1 MEILNDTEKTWGV
14 SGLKTVRS
22 VMQVSNDTYSIPSK
36 CKPNMSL
43 PKVDERMSAFQSYIQ
58 MEEAEYISTAL
69 QENVTVSLFLQQ
81 PAMKYII

>member
-1 MEILNDTEKTWGV
+1 
-14 SGLKTVRS
+14 
-22 VMQVSNDTYSIPSK
+22 
-36 CKPNMSL
+36 MSL

-81 PAMKYII
+81 TAMKYII